1 MLFNRCILPLY
12 QTFACMHAC
21 MHNPVLHLDP
31 SEKILQIVAW
41 NSAYKVAVYRT
52 CPYSTRV
59 LLSFTGT
66 PLQKSS
72 EHGFWEKAKF
82 HCSQCICPWIRMCG
96 GYFHM
101 QLSLCLLDFQS
112 EWSSCEEI
120 SFLCLFH
127 ALNTFALSCIFFT
140 YKHVRSALSLMN
152 TIAVHVLKVPNCHN
166 DVSFYTFN
174 FLRPYLYVA
183 ILSYVF
189 SSCLSFS
196 VMLV

>member
-1 MLFNRCILPLY
+1 
-12 QTFACMHAC
+12 
-21 MHNPVLHLDP
+21 
-31 SEKILQIVAW
+31 
-41 NSAYKVAVYRT
+41 
-52 CPYSTRV
+52 
-59 LLSFTGT
+59 
-66 PLQKSS
+66 
-72 EHGFWEKAKF
+72 
-82 HCSQCICPWIRMCG
+82 
-96 GYFHM
+96 M

-196 VMLV
+196 VMLVQPAFVIFSLDIVQSFTSAETVLRKKKRTVLNHCWLVYYSMDFDVGLRILTFFSCIPWIQPRTLQ